1 MENRVHLW
9 MGSNFSSDAEYQA
22 YFELDYLEA
31 GIDDPNYKVCEF
43 CQDLG
48 ITWYDHDFIGVIPRY
63 KSNITLDEILL
74 EAAIDENEIPVVKAI
89 CKKLGI
95 ESANAIF
102 WYQDPE
108 LSINRSKSYNELKY
122 IGLFNGD

>member
-1 MENRVHLW
+1 MENKVHLW
-9 MGSNFSSDAEYQA
+9 MGSNFASDAEYLD

-31 GIDDPNYKVCEF
+31 GIDDPNYKICEF

-63 KSNITLDEILL
+63 QNNVTLDEILL
-74 EAAIDENEIPVVKAI
+74 EAAVDERELSLVKAK
-89 CKKLGI
+89 CETLGI

-108 LSINRSKSYNELKY
+108 LSISENKSYNNLKY